1 MQGYADS
8 KMQYLSSGIIFD
20 ENKVVPVR
28 NRIFYDRILTP
39 SKPAQGGFWGSI
51 YTPEGRYRSDWERF
65 VNEEMYLQKEWTE
78 KIKKTSTIFTLK
90 PDTKLLF
97 LNTFEDLY
105 EEMIPEGNGV
115 HLKKT
120 AVAMRQVKVKNPKFK
135 DYEKQPFVDF
145 EKQQELFDAMAVSK
159 NFVDL
164 VAWCLKV
171 FEVKASILKEQ
182 GVLLTDELL
191 NEYVYNEE
199 LTIYEIMFAEM
210 FEDWHV
216 ESLLVFNPKC
226 VNVIDI
232 I

>member
-1 MQGYADS
+1 
-8 KMQYLSSGIIFD
+8 
-20 ENKVVPVR
+20 
-28 NRIFYDRILTP
+28 
-39 SKPAQGGFWGSI
+39 
-51 YTPEGRYRSDWERF
+51 
-65 VNEEMYLQKEWTE
+65 
-78 KIKKTSTIFTLK
+78 
-90 PDTKLLF
+90 
-97 LNTFEDLY
+97 
-105 EEMIPEGNGV
+105 
-115 HLKKT
+115 
-120 AVAMRQVKVKNPKFK
+120 
-135 DYEKQPFVDF
+135 
-145 EKQQELFDAMAVSK
+145 MAVSK

-191 NEYVYNEE
+191 NEYVYNNEE
-199 LTIYEIMFAEM
+199 LTVYEVMFAEM

>member
-1 MQGYADS
+1 M
-8 KMQYLSSGIIFD
+8 
-20 ENKVVPVR
+20 
-28 NRIFYDRILTP
+28 
-39 SKPAQGGFWGSI
+39 
-51 YTPEGRYRSDWERF
+51 
-65 VNEEMYLQKEWTE
+65 
-78 KIKKTSTIFTLK
+78 KK
-90 PDTKLLF
+90 
-97 LNTFEDLY
+97 
-105 EEMIPEGNGV
+105 
-115 HLKKT
+115 
-120 AVAMRQVKVKNPKFK
+120 
-135 DYEKQPFVDF
+135 PFVDF

-199 LTIYEIMFAEM
+199 LTVYEVMFAEM

-216 ESLLVFNPKC
+216 ESLLVFTPKS